1 MAARK
6 RTPRWFGAA
15 VAAAA
20 AALVVLAIRLAQSGA
35 DDGGMP
41 LGKSFRY
48 DISDLTKVDPSQIIA
63 HELEPIAV
71 PVPEPHA
78 LAVGADG
85 RLYVGGEGA
94 LTVLQPDGA
103 VDATLAVTGTV
114 RCVAVDE
121 DGGIF
126 AGVGD
131 RVIAWP
137 PPAGTN
143 AMARRPHLWEAVS
156 NGVFTGVAVHDSG
169 IYIADAGN
177 RVLWRYAPDGRRL
190 AGFGPRRQ
198 DGSGFEFIVPSP
210 YFDVTVAPDGSLW
223 AVDPG
228 RHELR
233 NYRPDGRVAAFWGK
247 TAMGL
252 EGFCGCCNPSYI
264 AVMADGSFVTSEKG
278 IVRVKLYSPDG
289 GFKGVIAPPAAFAED
304 SRGLDLAVDAQGRVL
319 VLDPERRQ
327 VRVFELNR

>member
-1 MAARK
+1 MAAK
-6 RTPRWFGAA
+6 TRTPRWFGVA
-15 VAAAA
+15 VVAAA

-35 DDGGMP
+35 HDAGMP

-48 DISDLTKVDPSQIIA
+48 DISDLTAVDPSQIIA
-63 HELEPIAV
+63 RELDPI
-71 PVPEPHA
+71 PVPAPAEPHA

-85 RLYVGGEGA
+85 RLYIGGDGA
-94 LTVLQPDGA
+94 VAVLRPDGA
-103 VDATLAVTGTV
+103 ADTTLAVTGTV

-121 DGGIF
+121 DGGVY
-126 AGVGD
+126 AGIGD
-131 RVIAWP
+131 RVAAWP
-137 PPAGTN
+137 AAGETQTAAPA
-143 AMARRPHLWEAVS
+143 LWASVS
-156 NGVFTGVAVHDSG
+156 NGVFTGIAVHDSG
-169 IYIADAGN
+169 IYVADAGN
-177 RVLWRYAPDGRRL
+177 RVLWRYDPTGRRL

-210 YFDVTVAPDGSLW
+210 YFDVAVAPDGSLW

-233 NYRPDGRVAAFWGK
+233 NYRPDGRVVAFWSK

-264 AVMADGSFVTSEKG
+264 TILADGSFATSEKG

-289 GFKGVIAPPAAFAED
+289 RFKGVIAPPSAFAED
-304 SRGLDLAVDAQGRVL
+304 TRGLDLAADAQGRVL

-327 VRVFELNR
+327 VRVFELKP